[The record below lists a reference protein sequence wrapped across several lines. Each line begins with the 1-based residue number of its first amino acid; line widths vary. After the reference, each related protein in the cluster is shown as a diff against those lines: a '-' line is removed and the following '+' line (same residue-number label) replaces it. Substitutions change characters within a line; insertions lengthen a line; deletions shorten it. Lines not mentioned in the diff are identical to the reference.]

1 MAPGEMEVEPLSVD
15 DMKLENIDLIKG
27 VQVPLH
33 GVAVRLRDNVNT
45 KLELEDDGSVT
56 VSIHDGKK
64 TVLKVITAANVAC
77 YETAEAARMAK
88 EMDGRSAEKK
98 SKTSGSSVEQGAK
111 GSSGRGRKKD
121 KSS

>member
-1 MAPGEMEVEPLSVD
+1 
-15 DMKLENIDLIKG
+15 MKLQNLDLIKG

-33 GVAVRLRDNVNT
+33 GVAVRLKDDIHT
-45 KLELEDDGSVT
+45 KLELEDNGSVT

-98 SKTSGSSVEQGAK
+98 SKTSGSSVESGAK
-111 GSSGRGRKKD
+111 SPGGRGRKKD
-121 KSS
+121 KST